1 MTPTLRVRRA
11 VVLRN
16 FEDLADALRAAPAV
30 PVAHGPS

>member
-16 FEDLADALRAAPAV
+16 FEDLVDELRAASAV
-30 PVAHGPS
+30 PVAHGQS

>member
-16 FEDLADALRAAPAV
+16 FEDLAKSMRAEPAMQTTR
-30 PVAHGPS
+30 G